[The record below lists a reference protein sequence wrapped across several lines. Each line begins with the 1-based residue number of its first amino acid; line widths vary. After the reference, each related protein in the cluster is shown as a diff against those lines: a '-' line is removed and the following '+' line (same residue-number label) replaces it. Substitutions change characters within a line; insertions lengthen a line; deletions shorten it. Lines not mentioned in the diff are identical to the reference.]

1 MHAICE
7 YVKHELCSKPSAIKK
22 AFHMFD
28 VDGGGSIG
36 LPEFEKGID
45 ALGVIA
51 LSMHALSILCS
62 IVDI

>member
-1 MHAICE
+1 
-7 YVKHELCSKPSAIKK
+7 
-22 AFHMFD
+22 MFD